1 MIKYFEFETE
11 IEKIEAI
18 LKQLSN
24 NKEVNDDRIKKLDK
38 EKDELYKKI
47 YSNLDPWQKSSS
59 FSSWRKTAYS

>member
-11 IEKIEAI
+11 IEKIETI

-38 EKDELYKKI
+38 EKDKLYKKI
-47 YSNLDPWQKSSS
+47 YSNLDPWQ
-59 FSSWRKTAYS
+59 